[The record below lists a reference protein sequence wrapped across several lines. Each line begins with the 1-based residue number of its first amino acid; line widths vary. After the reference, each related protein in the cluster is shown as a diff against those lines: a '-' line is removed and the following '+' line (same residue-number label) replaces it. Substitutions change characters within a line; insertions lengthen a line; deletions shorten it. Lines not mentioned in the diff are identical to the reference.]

1 MAHTIYVYFT
11 FRLFNIFIA
20 VYVGDLEAY
29 IKVTLCFHNSIN
41 LDENLESLNDVFEDL
56 QDFSLSL

>member
-29 IKVTLCFHNSIN
+29 IKVTLCFHNSTN

-56 QDFSLSL
+56 